1 LNARNIIQ
9 DLFEFKDLFNIISR
23 RDNVNKL
30 VNFAVAPISE
40 GSKSSKSESLV
51 ILNLYIQN
59 CILKQKKVDQ
69 KGGRDDDKSDDNK
82 NQDEDDDIIVRH
94 NSDDETNEDGDAQ
107 NPNSVTH
114 QTSMLV
120 DILKEKVDEI
130 ATILEVDHPGSLLIN
145 SVTDTPFI
153 PLGPQRLHTADL
165 VLHMLKLKKQALYQ
179 AIINSKS
186 LYNILEL
193 VKTYPWNNF
202 LQLISINIFEEI
214 LNNCES

>member
-1 LNARNIIQ
+1 MNARNIIQ

-94 NSDDETNEDGDAQ
+94 NSDDETNEDGDA
-107 NPNSVTH
+107 
-114 QTSMLV
+114 
-120 DILKEKVDEI
+120 
-130 ATILEVDHPGSLLIN
+130 
-145 SVTDTPFI
+145 
-153 PLGPQRLHTADL
+153 
-165 VLHMLKLKKQALYQ
+165 
-179 AIINSKS
+179 
-186 LYNILEL
+186 
-193 VKTYPWNNF
+193 
-202 LQLISINIFEEI
+202 
-214 LNNCES
+214 

>member
-1 LNARNIIQ
+1 MNARNIIK

-114 QTSMLV
+114 QTNMLV

-130 ATILEVDHPGSLLIN
+130 ATILLVDHPGSLLIN
-145 SVTDTPFI
+145 SVTDAPFI
-153 PLGPQRLHTADL
+153 PLGPQRLHTVDL
-165 VLHMLKLKKQALYQ
+165 VLHMLKLKKQVLYQ
-179 AIINSKS
+179 AIIDSKS

-193 VKTYPWNNF
+193 VKAYPWNNF

-214 LNNCES
+214 LNNCEN

>member
-1 LNARNIIQ
+1 MNARNIIQ
-9 DLFEFKDLFNIISR
+9 DLFEFKDLFNVISR
-23 RDNVNKL
+23 RENVNKL
-30 VNFAVAPISE
+30 ANFAVAPISE

-51 ILNLYIQN
+51 VLNLYIQN
-59 CILKQKKVDQ
+59 CISKQKKADQ

-107 NPNSVTH
+107 NPNSATH
-114 QTSMLV
+114 QTNLLV

-130 ATILEVDHPGSLLIN
+130 TKILEVSHPGSPLIN

-165 VLHMLKLKKQALYQ
+165 VLHMLKMRKPILYQ
-179 AIINSKS
+179 AIIETKS

-214 LNNCES
+214 LNNCDN